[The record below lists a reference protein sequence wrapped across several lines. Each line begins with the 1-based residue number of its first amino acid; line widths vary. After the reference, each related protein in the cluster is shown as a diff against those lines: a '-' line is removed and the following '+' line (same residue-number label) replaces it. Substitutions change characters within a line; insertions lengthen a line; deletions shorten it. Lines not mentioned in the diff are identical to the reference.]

1 MNYPGTVEVQ
11 IIDDIEFEEN
21 EQDTRGDGEADCT
34 LGYNKRERFHDTI
47 WGWTLWDQVTNFGFE
62 RTPDGRYK
70 CYQQGETWSEKQS
83 EDQEHEQ
90 KTPHPV
96 ALKQGKATLKKNT
109 GIVPDLEVNSLGD
122 LCSCLF

>member
-1 MNYPGTVEVQ
+1 MSTPPGGLTRFLA
-11 IIDDIEFEEN
+11 IPHTTIDVLAYNNGVIHHNSEDEN
-21 EQDTRGDGEADCT
+21 ESEQGDHVDGDTHLRHQPNSSC
-34 LGYNKRERFHDTI
+34 KRNWNT
-47 WGWTLWDQVTNFGFE
+47 
-62 RTPDGRYK
+62 K
-70 CYQQGETWSEKQS
+70 CYQQGETWSEKKS